1 MMIEVIVVWTEVVN
15 IAIASVIANT
25 SNGDCWTF
33 GISIKGYVANIIVVP
48 VDNKIVGDGT
58 SRSDD
63 FFVGLGLCLRRLWL
77 LWRMLVISCVS
88 NVFYELLLVL

>member
-63 FFVGLGLCLRRLWL
+63 FFCWFGVVLEAVVVVVADVSYVLC
-77 LWRMLVISCVS
+77 
-88 NVFYELLLVL
+88 E